1 MSILARLA
9 ALFLAFAAWPVG
21 AASLAAYARLPAIE
35 AATVSPDG
43 SQLALIVTDGERRTV
58 AVQDL
63 ATKAFKARVDFGDV
77 PVQRVRWV
85 GEGHLLVVTAVQF
98 DPGRL
103 GGGLVEWRRAHV
115 LDVAAQTIR
124 PLLDDDANGLHNI
137 ARAPEV
143 RTIDGKPA
151 VFVEGLQVVG
161 DRVYI
166 AVYAVDLQ
174 TGRSR
179 IVEKALK
186 GSRQWVVGPDGQ
198 AVARQVYSDRPQQ
211 WTTEVRDQNGWRAVH
226 TATEPAEV
234 ASLLGLGRD
243 AGSVIYTH
251 REPDGRRLWREA
263 RLDGGA
269 ESVIEIPPSHLAL
282 TDPQTGRVLGHS
294 GWNGDSYEVRYF
306 DAADDKV
313 MRAVRD
319 VYPAVSASI
328 DSWSNDRRRV
338 VAHFDR
344 PGRSPGYAM
353 FDLAARRAEWL
364 GDEYPGFAEAEVG
377 LQSKVRFKAGDGL
390 ELSGY
395 LTRPPGRAQE
405 RNLPLIVLPH
415 DRSSGRDT
423 PGYDWIAQA
432 LASRGYAVLQVN
444 FRGSRGLGEAL
455 YLAGD
460 GEIGRKMQ
468 TDLSDGVRALASAG
482 LVDATRVCIV
492 GRSYGGYAALLG
504 AVRASEPYRCA
515 ASIGGYFELSWPAA
529 VKPDSEAA
537 KSVARTLGVSGPAD
551 PKLADLSPL
560 RQAANARIPVLLL
573 HGQLDTTTP
582 VSRSEAMAAA
592 LRKAGKDVEFRIVK
606 GGDRRL
612 TRASAGQETLAALV
626 NFLEKHNP
634 PMGPPLEFVP
644 AR

>member
-1 MSILARLA
+1 MTFLARLA
-9 ALFLAFAAWPVG
+9 VLFLAFGASPVG
-21 AASLAAYARLPAIE
+21 AAPLAAYARLPAIQ

-77 PVQRVRWV
+77 PVQRVRWA
-85 GEGHLLVVTAVQF
+85 GEGHLLIVTAVQF

-103 GGGLVEWRRAHV
+103 SGGLMDWRRAHV
-115 LDVAAQTIR
+115 LDVATQTIR
-124 PLLDDDANGLHNI
+124 PLLDDAANDLNNI
-137 ARAPEV
+137 AAAPEV
-143 RTIDGKPA
+143 RTIGGKPE

-179 IVEKALK
+179 VMEKAVK
-186 GSRQWVVGPDGQ
+186 GSRKWVLGPDGR
-198 AVARQVYSDRPQQ
+198 AVARQMFSEKPRQ
-211 WTTEVRDQNGWRAVH
+211 WTTEVRDESGWRAVY
-226 TATEPAEV
+226 TATEPEEV
-234 ASLLGLGRD
+234 ASLVGLGRD
-243 AGSVIYTH
+243 GRSVIYTH
-251 REPDGRRLWREA
+251 REPDGRRLWREV
-263 RLDGGA
+263 RLDGGG
-269 ESVIEIPPSHLAL
+269 ETVIEIPASRSQLI
-282 TDPQTGRVLGHS
+282 DPQTGRVMGYA
-294 GWNGDSYEVRYF
+294 GWNADAYEVTYF
-306 DAADDKV
+306 DPNDDKV
-313 MRAVRD
+313 MMAVRD
-319 VYPAVSASI
+319 TYPAVSASI

-344 PGRSPGYAM
+344 PGRSPGFAV

-364 GDEYPGFAEAEVG
+364 GDEYPELSEADVG
-377 LQSKVRFKAGDGL
+377 LQSKVRFKAADGL
-390 ELSGY
+390 ELTGY
-395 LTRPPGRAQE
+395 LTRPPGRAHA

-455 YLAGD
+455 DRAGD

-482 LVDATRVCIV
+482 LVDAARVCIV

-504 AVRASEPYRCA
+504 AVRGSEPYRCA
-515 ASIGGYFELSWPAA
+515 ASIGGYFDLSWPIG
-529 VKPDSEAA
+529 VKPGSEAA
-537 KSVARTLGVSGPAD
+537 TSVARTLGVSGPAD

-573 HGQLDTTTP
+573 HGQLDTTAP

-592 LRKAGKDVEFRIVK
+592 LRKAGKDVEFRVVK
-606 GGDRRL
+606 DGDRQL
-612 TRASAGQETLAALV
+612 SRASAGQETLAALV

-634 PMGPPLEFVP
+634 PGP
-644 AR
+644 